1 MLNEEWSRWLPLSPN
16 HASYGAYDGV
26 YASNEPNALHDAYDD
41 AYASI
46 YSHAHACAY
55 ACACAYVHANAHA
68 FLQIFPHAY
77 DDAYDDDPL
86 YGHFYAYDDDNDD
99 GRDDDDSRGVNA
111 HPSVHTQ
118 LTQLVHH
125 KKAKLK
131 LVYSLFKSTC
141 DHFGTQFLSH

>member
-26 YASNEPNALHDAYDD
+26 YASNEPNALHD
-41 AYASI
+41 
-46 YSHAHACAY
+46 
-55 ACACAYVHANAHA
+55 
-68 FLQIFPHAY
+68 AY

-141 DHFGTQFLSH
+141 DHFETQFLSH